1 MIDAQKVGGIV
12 RNGIALKQNP
22 QSSARF
28 LYQIKYLSEKKS
40 SAWIYK
46 WTRWI
51 FTSHLQVG
59 EMVISSPNTATSAPQ
74 GEHGSLFPYFLII
87 QCAKFTLLETLE

>member
-28 LYQIKYLSEKKS
+28 LYQIKHLSGKKK
-40 SAWIYK
+40 ALHE
-46 WTRWI
+46 
-51 FTSHLQVG
+51 FTSEQDEFSPLICKWVKW
-59 EMVISSPNTATSAPQ
+59 SSVPQ
-74 GEHGSLFPYFLII
+74 YFHIRSPR
-87 QCAKFTLLETLE
+87 